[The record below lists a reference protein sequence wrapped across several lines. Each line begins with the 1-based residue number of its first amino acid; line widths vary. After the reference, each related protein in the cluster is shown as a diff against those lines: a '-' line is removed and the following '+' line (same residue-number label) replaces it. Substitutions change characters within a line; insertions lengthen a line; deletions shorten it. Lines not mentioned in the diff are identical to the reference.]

1 MLIAWPADDLERAA
15 STVRLDPAQLQ
26 DCLVELS
33 VLCRF
38 LLDPIGRRVARHI
51 ARTRA
56 PTDPAVVA
64 TWWRDHPDEA
74 EGHCRAISEAAERA
88 RRQLIEANLRLVVS
102 IARRYRGRG
111 VAWDDLV
118 QEGNIGLMRAVDRF
132 EYRKG
137 YRFSTY
143 ATWWIRQALLRAL
156 DDHSRTIRLPGH
168 ITARLHGMQRATRD
182 LEQALEREPTAAEI
196 GEALGLAASEVHE
209 LQRAGQAPV
218 SLDLPISDEDDSSL
232 GDLVEDASIVSPQ
245 DAAADRLFQ
254 AEIRDLLRALPE
266 REQQVLGL
274 RFGFGGGPA
283 TLEEVAHRLG
293 LSREGVRQ
301 IEAKAVRRLRQNPL
315 TRGLHEYWL

>member
-1 MLIAWPADDLERAA
+1 
-15 STVRLDPAQLQ
+15 
-26 DCLVELS
+26 
-33 VLCRF
+33 
-38 LLDPIGRRVARHI
+38 
-51 ARTRA
+51 
-56 PTDPAVVA
+56 
-64 TWWRDHPDEA
+64 
-74 EGHCRAISEAAERA
+74 
-88 RRQLIEANLRLVVS
+88 
-102 IARRYRGRG
+102 
-111 VAWDDLV
+111 
-118 QEGNIGLMRAVDRF
+118 
-132 EYRKG
+132 
-137 YRFSTY
+137 
-143 ATWWIRQALLRAL
+143 
-156 DDHSRTIRLPGH
+156 
-168 ITARLHGMQRATRD
+168 MQRVTRD